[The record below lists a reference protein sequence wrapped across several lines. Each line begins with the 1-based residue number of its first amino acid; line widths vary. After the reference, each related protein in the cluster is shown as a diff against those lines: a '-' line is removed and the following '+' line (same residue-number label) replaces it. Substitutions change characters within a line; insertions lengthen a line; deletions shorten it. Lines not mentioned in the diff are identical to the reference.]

1 MKRFLRSFTCL
12 ALVCLLVLSSFAFAE
27 GTPTIAVESK
37 AVPLGTESVTLS
49 VSISENPG
57 LAGMMISLQY
67 DPALRLT
74 KVEKGTA
81 LSKLAFTPGGDLSA
95 NPFKLLWDALEADS
109 GNGEFLRLTFALPKV
124 AGRYS
129 VTPTMRKGET
139 FDNNMN
145 DVVPILTPAVITVG
159 DGGASTPVQPSAP
172 AAPVAPVQPSAP
184 VTPAAPVN
192 PFTDIATGTYYYD
205 AVLWAYSHEPQ
216 VTNGTSADKFS
227 PEMLCTRGQVVTFLW
242 RAAGCPEPKSLD
254 NPFTDVKEDAWYFKP
269 VLWAIENGITNG
281 TAADKFSPEQT
292 CSYAHVLTFLHRSV
306 MKAAAKSEADKLWYT
321 DALKWASDGRLVD
334 ETGLMRTTDPMTACP
349 RADIV
354 TYLYR
359 NYK

>member
-1 MKRFLRSFTCL
+1 MMKRFFRSFSCL
-12 ALVCLLVLSSFAFAE
+12 ALVCLLLLSSFAFAA
-27 GTPTIAVESK
+27 GTPTITVESK
-37 AVPLGTESVTLS
+37 TVPLGTESVTLS
-49 VSISENPG
+49 VSIADNPG
-57 LAGMMISLQY
+57 LAGMMISLKY

-95 NPFKLLWDALEADS
+95 NPFKVLWDALEADGS
-109 GNGEFLRLTFALPKV
+109 NGEFLRLTFALPKV

-145 DVVPILTPAVITVG
+145 DVVPVLTPAVITVG
-159 DGGASTPVQPSAP
+159 DGGAAVPP
-172 AAPVAPVQPSAP
+172 APVAPVVP

-192 PFTDIATGTYYYD
+192 PFTDIAKGTYYYD

-242 RAAGCPEPKSLD
+242 RAQGCPEPKSLD
-254 NPFTDVKEDAWYFKP
+254 NPFKDVAADAWYFKP
-269 VLWAIENGITNG
+269 VLWAVENGITIG

-292 CSYAHVLTFLHRSV
+292 CSYAHVLTFLHRAV
-306 MKAAAKSEADKLWYT
+306 KKPEAKSEADKLWY
-321 DALKWASDGRLVD
+321 DEALKWASDGKLID
-334 ETGLMRTTDPMTACP
+334 DTGLVRTPDPMNACP

-359 NYK
+359 NYKE